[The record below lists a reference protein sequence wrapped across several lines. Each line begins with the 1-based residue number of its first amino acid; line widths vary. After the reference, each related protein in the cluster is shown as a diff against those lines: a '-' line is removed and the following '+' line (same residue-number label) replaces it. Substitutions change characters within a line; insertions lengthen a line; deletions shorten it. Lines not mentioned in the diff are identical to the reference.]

1 MISETHTGNHINFI
15 QEFYPV
21 RYNSNVLKM
30 KRSWYLQR
38 KINFNI
44 LINNQLAQYG
54 EQIFLKCLGIC
65 FSQPLALSPIFQPRA
80 PQFFSF
86 YESLNLHSTSSSVA
100 SLESGHVILIRLL
113 ISSNE
118 YAAFIKII
126 LAGASLGDQL
136 IEISALGGGD
146 FILYG
151 LIAFKICH
159 MPSYGWAM
167 ITKIV
172 HQLKLLQLSRFENQS
187 PTMARAITIY

>member
-1 MISETHTGNHINFI
+1 MISETLTGNHSNFV
-15 QEFYPV
+15 EESYPT

-30 KRSWYLQR
+30 KRSWYLLR

-65 FSQPLALSPIFQPRA
+65 FSQPLALSAIFQPRA

-113 ISSNE
+113 ISSVHQS
-118 YAAFIKII
+118 YT
-126 LAGASLGDQL
+126 AGASLGEDL
-136 IEISALGGGD
+136 IGISSLGRGD
-146 FILYG
+146 LILCG

-159 MPSYGWAM
+159 MPGYGQAM
-167 ITKIV
+167 ITKIK
-172 HQLKLLQLSRFENQS
+172 HQLKLFQFSRFDDCS
-187 PTMARAITIY
+187 PIIA